1 LTSKSK
7 AKGSTYEAE
16 VVKLLNDKVI
26 GGNFKRVAGSGAW
39 GLRMDCPELLSDVR
53 GFVENTPLKFKIEA
67 KARTGTTQL
76 AVKKEWIDKVIGEA
90 KTDYSL
96 PLLFCK
102 YIGARS
108 GIRGFV
114 AMDYDTFIHI
124 LNLYVETKQE
134 LDRLNYDK
142 GMG

>member
-1 LTSKSK
+1 MNKSK
-7 AKGSTYEAE
+7 VKGSTFESE

-26 GGNFKRVAGSGAW
+26 GGKFRRVAGSGAW
-39 GLRMDCPELLSDVR
+39 GVRMDTPELLADVR
-53 GFVENTPLKFKIEA
+53 GFIENTPLKFKIEA
-67 KARTGTTQL
+67 KARTGTTQI
-76 AVKKEWIDKVIGEA
+76 AVKKEWLDKVIGEA

-114 AMDYDTFIHI
+114 AMDYDTFIHL

-134 LDRLNYDK
+134 LDKQLYDK

>member
-1 LTSKSK
+1 MSNPQKQ
-7 AKGSTYEAE
+7 KGTNFENE
-16 VVKLLNDKVI
+16 IVKLFNEKII
-26 GGNFKRVAGSGAW
+26 GGKFKRVAGSGAF
-39 GLRMDCPELLSDVR
+39 GERMAEPSLLSDIR

-76 AVKKEWIDKVIGEA
+76 AVKKEWLDKVIGEA
-90 KTDYSL
+90 AKDYSL
-96 PLLFCK
+96 PMLVCK

-134 LDRLNYDK
+134 LDKMILNE